1 MFWLRV
7 PQKVYFKKGCLP
19 VALDELGAVYH
30 KKKALIVTDSFLYQ
44 NGCIKPVEEKLNS
57 LGIQHTSFFN
67 IQAEPVLSSAKEGA
81 KTAVLFEP
89 DVIIA
94 VGGGSVIDTAK
105 IIRVLYEYP
114 EADFADLASRFNDIR
129 KRDELFPKAGVKAH
143 LVAIP
148 TSSGTGSEVSPFAV
162 ITDKDVTYTVA
173 DYQLLPDI
181 AVIDADFMMAQPKEL
196 TVSAG
201 FTALV
206 HAVQA
211 YVSDSAS
218 DYTDGF
224 AIKALQSIFA
234 YLPSAYEKGA
244 DDPVAREKLSE
255 ASTMAGIAFANAYD
269 KTSGIS
275 YGVKGAKELTS
286 SVSGKRYTEL
296 AKALG
301 IQSNNDA
308 EAAELL
314 AAKINELL
322 KICGAE

>member
-7 PQKVYFKKGCLP
+7 PQKVYFKKGCMP
-19 VALDELGAVYH
+19 VALDELGAVYN
-30 KKKALIVTDSFLYQ
+30 KKKALIVTDSFLYKE
-44 NGCIKPVEEKLNS
+44 GYIKPIEEKLNA

-67 IQAEPVLSSAKEGA
+67 IQAEPALVSAKEGA
-81 KTAVLFEP
+81 KAAALFEP

-129 KRDELFPKAGVKAH
+129 KREELFPKTGIKAH

-162 ITDKDVTYTVA
+162 ITDEGVTYTVA

-181 AVIDADFMMAQPKEL
+181 AVIDADFMMVQPKEL

-224 AIKALQSIFA
+224 AIKALQNIFA
-234 YLPSAYEKGA
+234 YVPSAYEKGA
-244 DDPVAREKLSE
+244 DDPIAREKLSE

-269 KTSGIS
+269 KTSGIA
-275 YGVKGAKELTS
+275 YGVKGAKDFVS
-286 SVSGKRYTEL
+286 SISGKRYVEL
-296 AKALG
+296 AKAVG
-301 IQSNNDA
+301 IESNNDA
-308 EAAELL
+308 QAVELF
-314 AAKINELL
+314 AAKINELI
-322 KICGAE
+322 KICGIA